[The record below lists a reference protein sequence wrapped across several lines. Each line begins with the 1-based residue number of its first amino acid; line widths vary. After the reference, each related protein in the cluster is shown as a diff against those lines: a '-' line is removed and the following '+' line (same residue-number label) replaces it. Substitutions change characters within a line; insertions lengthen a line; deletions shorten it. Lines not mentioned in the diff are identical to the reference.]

1 MTRTQDDHP
10 GLLVAGWVM
19 LFVFPL
25 GAVVTG
31 FVIVGRR
38 EINGVLLCFFGT
50 FGVIAQLWAA
60 SLLFA

>member
-1 MTRTQDDHP
+1 
-10 GLLVAGWVM
+10 M